1 MVFWTAKILLQFF
14 FQKKVKILW
23 GNLPEVL
30 SLSQNSSFVMKDIA
44 LIVANY
50 LLKRVRKEERETLA
64 EWENKSPRNKAFL
77 KGMEDYW
84 SQVDE
89 EYKTNPRIEIARQR
103 LLARIDTSQNK
114 EQRLKPISYLM
125 KIAAAIIFIVSIA
138 GVSVYI
144 ASETGFFTQNNWVV
158 VSTEAGQ
165 QSKITLPDGTEV
177 WLNAATEVKYCT
189 TKEHRLV
196 KLSGEAYF
204 EVEHAPD
211 FPFVVETE
219 DIAVK
224 VLGTEFSVSH
234 YPESKI
240 TEASLLTGR
249 ITASA
254 KGSNENIEIIPG
266 EKIAYDG
273 EIKEFVK
280 STLKGKNHVA
290 WRYGVLVFDNESFND
305 LIQKLER
312 YYAVD
317 FIYQTSDFENIHYTG
332 TLDNLSIEKVL
343 EFINLTIPVA
353 YEIDNKTINLN
364 SK

>member
-1 MVFWTAKILLQFF
+1 MT
-14 FQKKVKILW
+14 
-23 GNLPEVL
+23 
-30 SLSQNSSFVMKDIA
+30 DIA
-44 LIVANY
+44 SIVANA
-50 LLKRVRKEERETLA
+50 LLQRASKNERECLSA
-64 EWENKSPRNKAFL
+64 WEKKSPRNRAFM

-84 SQVDE
+84 SQTDE
-89 EYKTNPRIEIARQR
+89 DGKTNPRIEIARQR
-103 LLARIDTSQNK
+103 LLTRIDVNQNK
-114 EQRLKPISYLM
+114 EQRLKPLSYLM
-125 KIAAAIIFIVSIA
+125 KIAASIIFIVSIA
-138 GVSVYI
+138 GISVYI
-144 ASETGFFTQNNWVV
+144 ASETGFFAQNNWVI

-211 FPFVVETE
+211 LPFIVEME
-219 DIAVK
+219 DAAIS
-224 VLGTEFSVSH
+224 VLGTKFSASH
-234 YPESKI
+234 YPDSKL

-266 EKIAYDG
+266 EKITYDV

-280 STLKGKNHVA
+280 STLKGNNHVA

-317 FIYQTSDFENIHYTG
+317 FVYEESDFTDIHYTG

-343 EFINLTIPVA
+343 EFINLTIPIE